1 MENRKTHIV
10 EQAGQLFLRH
20 GIKTVTMDDVAS
32 ELGISKKTLYLHF
45 KDKKELVNEV
55 VTNFLM
61 QDEDYSIKTDA
72 TLNAIDRVIWMRE
85 RIFKMMKIVHNKIEF
100 DLKKTYS
107 EIYKKVSDYKRN
119 RIFEDNISILK
130 QGKEEG
136 LFRDDFDEEL
146 IAKLSVG
153 RILLVFN
160 PEGGIFSEEEIK
172 NIDLFDKMLDY
183 HFHGICTNKGLDYY
197 KKQLNKVQKETN
209 I

>member
-130 QGKEEG
+130 QGKKEG

-209 I
+209 M